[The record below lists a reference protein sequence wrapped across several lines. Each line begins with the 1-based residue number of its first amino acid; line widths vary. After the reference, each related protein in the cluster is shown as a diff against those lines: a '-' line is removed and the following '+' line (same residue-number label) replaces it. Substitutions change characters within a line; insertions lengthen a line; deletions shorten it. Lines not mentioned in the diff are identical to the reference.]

1 MIKKNGEYYA
11 FVFIQA
17 RVFSHLSAQGV
28 SRTML
33 TQWKI
38 IVPVTEPSF
47 WKLSTQSSSSYTQHR
62 VIIAQTQELS
72 GKKEGSPALHKQSL
86 QQSVFSVQQV
96 KILRIFCRT

>member
-1 MIKKNGEYYA
+1 
-11 FVFIQA
+11 
-17 RVFSHLSAQGV
+17 
-28 SRTML
+28 ML

-86 QQSVFSVQQV
+86 QHSPTVCVFCSTSQDFENVLYNIMELKDLTS
-96 KILRIFCRT
+96 KIEIKMHKKDYF